1 MKIYCI
7 SDSLETALGFKLCGV
22 ESSVLNE
29 KDKIDK
35 TIEDIIENPE
45 IGVLVVTQNIYDIS
59 KEKLDNIKLYKR
71 IPLIVKI

>member
-22 ESSVLNE
+22 ESNVASE
-29 KDKIDK
+29 KDKVDKMID
-35 TIEDIIENPE
+35 DVLENPE
-45 IGVLVVTQNIYDIS
+45 IGVLVVTQNIYNIS
-59 KEKLDNIKLYKR
+59 EEKLDNIKLYKR